1 MEIKIKWSEPIEVF
15 KPGKYN
21 TDEKFIEHLR
31 KFIEEHTNSD
41 FEKTGLFMF
50 LSGQIRPEEKLSV
63 VIIEGTAD
71 HTIKE
76 RLVKKKGHVREL
88 KCLYKNYKD
97 ENLYIKIGEIE
108 NVELTPEI
116 VQNIVCSLI
125 DYASP
130 SCMEPCSKK
139 PDEKIIIVNE
149 GNFSPLKEIYG
160 KEEEE

>member
-1 MEIKIKWSEPIEVF
+1 MEIKINWSEPIEIF

-21 TDEKFIEHLR
+21 TDEKFIGHLR
-31 KFIEEHTNSD
+31 KFIEEHSNSD
-41 FEKTGLFMF
+41 FDKAGLFMF
-50 LSGQIRPEEKLSV
+50 LSGQIKPEEKLSV

-108 NVELTPEI
+108 GVELTPEI
-116 VQNIVCSLI
+116 MQNIVCSLI

-139 PDEKIIIVNE
+139 PSEKIVVIDE
-149 GNFSPLKEIYG
+149 GNFSPLKEVYG
-160 KEEEE
+160 KEEE

>member
-1 MEIKIKWSEPIEVF
+1 MEAKITWSEPIEIF

-31 KFIEEHTNSD
+31 KFIEEQTDSLFD
-41 FEKTGLFMF
+41 KKGIFMF
-50 LSGQIRPEEKLSV
+50 LSGEIKPQEKLSV

-76 RLVKKKGHVREL
+76 RLVKKKGHIREL

-97 ENLYIKIGEIE
+97 ENLYVKIGILEE
-108 NVELTPEI
+108 VELKEDI
-116 VQNIVCSLI
+116 LQNIVCALI

-130 SCMEPCSKK
+130 SCNEPCKHK
-139 PDEKIIIVNE
+139 TEEKIVIYNK
-149 GNFSPLKEIYG
+149 GSYSPLHEIYG
-160 KEEEE
+160 KEEE

>member
-31 KFIEEHTNSD
+31 KFIEEHANSE

-149 GNFSPLKEIYG
+149 GSFSPLKEIYG